1 MAAAGGKQ
9 ARAGATPPPRRG
21 ARPAPTSPGSAA
33 ASGPEFRSAERAAVR
48 APRGTVSASGGAARK
63 AAAQAGRWGCRGR
76 PRRTWARFP
85 PLPGSD
91 AGALEPPRG
100 DDSLGL

>member
-76 PRRTWARFP
+76 SSRDADA
-85 PLPGSD
+85 PG
-91 AGALEPPRG
+91 AGPEGCGL
-100 DDSLGL
+100 DSLPSRARMP